1 MAATVSALSP
11 ASCHRRRQRG
21 TTLLEALITVLVLGL
36 AGLAYAALQVRGV
49 SSNASAA
56 WRSQATVLAAEGQFT
71 DAMPEILIG
80 RVDGPV
86 GQAFANMMAQSKGH
100 TAMFAIRACNQLVR
114 PATITVPKVTLKD
127 MANVDLFGGV
137 VQSATADAVV
147 DCLIDGTIP
156 KALAN
161 ELCIIS
167 LVWIDPRCAKDPNL
181 DKKDMYRTNYEA
193 TKLAIK
199 RALANEPS
207 VDELIANR
215 HKIKH
220 DMDDWS

>member
-1 MAATVSALSP
+1 MTHP
-11 ASCHRRRQRG
+11 YIFQ
-21 TTLLEALITVLVLGL
+21 
-36 AGLAYAALQVRGV
+36 AGE
-49 SSNASAA
+49 
-56 WRSQATVLAAEGQFT
+56 ATVLAREGQFT

-80 RVDGPV
+80 ATDGPV
-86 GQAFANMMAQSKGH
+86 GHAFAGMMAQSKGH

-114 PATITVPKVTLKD
+114 PATIVVPKVTLKD
-127 MANVDLFGGV
+127 TANIDLFGGV
-137 VQSATADAVV
+137 VQGATADAVV

-156 KALAN
+156 KAMAN

-181 DKKDMYRTNYEA
+181 DKKDMYRTNHEA
-193 TKLAIK
+193 TMLAIR
-199 RALANEPS
+199 RALNNEPS
-207 VDELIANR
+207 IDELIANR

>member
-1 MAATVSALSP
+1 MNNDYIF
-11 ASCHRRRQRG
+11 H
-21 TTLLEALITVLVLGL
+21 
-36 AGLAYAALQVRGV
+36 AGE
-49 SSNASAA
+49 
-56 WRSQATVLAAEGQFT
+56 ATVLARAGQFT

-80 RVDGPV
+80 RTSGPV
-86 GQAFANMMAQSKGH
+86 GQAFANLMAQSKGH

-114 PATITVPKVTLKD
+114 PATMLVPKVTLKD
-127 MANVDLFGGV
+127 AVNIDLFGGV
-137 VQSATADAVV
+137 VQSATADAIV

-181 DKKDMYRTNYEA
+181 DKKDMYRTNYAA
-193 TKLAIK
+193 TQLAIR
-199 RALANEPS
+199 RALNNQPS
-207 VDELIANR
+207 VEELIANR

>member
-1 MAATVSALSP
+1 M
-11 ASCHRRRQRG
+11 
-21 TTLLEALITVLVLGL
+21 
-36 AGLAYAALQVRGV
+36 
-49 SSNASAA
+49 SSNYLFHAGE
-56 WRSQATVLAAEGQFT
+56 ATVLAAPGQYT

-80 RVDGPV
+80 RSDGPV

-100 TAMFAIRACNQLVR
+100 TAMFAIRACNQMVR
-114 PATITVPKVTLKD
+114 PVTMLVPKVTLKD
-127 MANVDLFGGV
+127 AANIDLFGGV

-147 DCLIDGTIP
+147 DCLSEGIIP

-167 LVWIDPRCAKDPNL
+167 LVWIDPRCATDPNL
-181 DKKDMYRTNYEA
+181 DKRDMYRTNYEA
-193 TKLAIK
+193 TMLAIR
-199 RALANEPS
+199 RALANEPT

-215 HKIKH
+215 YTLKH